1 MQGVHIIG
9 TGSYVPKRVLTN
21 FDLEQMVDTSDEW
34 ILSRTGIRE
43 RCLADKDEAASDMAY
58 QASLVA
64 LDDAKVPPGEVD
76 LLVVATVTPDTPFP
90 STACHLQRHLGASRA
105 AAFDIGAAC
114 TGFVYG
120 LSVAEQYLR
129 TGRYRT
135 ILVVGVEVLSRIV
148 DWTDRNTCV
157 LFGDGAGAAV
167 LQASE
172 DASRGLL
179 ATLLHADG
187 SLADHL
193 IMYGG
198 GSRHPISEE
207 VLHRRLH
214 FLRMRGNETFKIAV
228 RTMIK
233 ASLEALDQHGY
244 RVEDVD
250 LFIPH
255 QANGRIVEAVSRRL
269 GIPDEKVFVNI
280 ERYGNT
286 SAASIPMAL
295 DEALRSGRVKD
306 GDLVLLV
313 GVGAGLTWG
322 SALFRW

>member
-1 MQGVHIIG
+1 MHGVHIIG

>member
-58 QASLVA
+58 QASLMA

>member
-1 MQGVHIIG
+1 MHGVHIIG

-21 FDLEQMVDTSDEW
+21 FDLEQMVDTSNEW

-43 RCLADKDEAASDMAY
+43 RCLADQDEAASDMAY

-90 STACHLQRHLGASRA
+90 STACHLQSHLGASGA

-129 TGRYRT
+129 TGRHRT

-172 DASRGLL
+172 DTSRGLL
-179 ATLLHADG
+179 ATFLHADG
-187 SLADHL
+187 SMADHL

-214 FLRMRGNETFKIAV
+214 FLRMRGNETFKVAV

-244 RVEDVD
+244 RIEDVD

-295 DEALRSGRVKD
+295 DEALRSGRIKE

>member
-34 ILSRTGIRE
+34 ILSRTGIQE
-43 RCLADKDEAASDMAY
+43 RRLADKDEAASDMAY
-58 QASLVA
+58 QASLMA

>member
-1 MQGVHIIG
+1 MHGVHIIG

-172 DASRGLL
+172 DTSRGLL
-179 ATLLHADG
+179 ATFLHADG
-187 SLADHL
+187 SLTDHL

-233 ASLEALDQHGY
+233 ASFEALDQHGY

>member
-135 ILVVGVEVLSRIV
+135 ILVVGVEVLSRII

-172 DASRGLL
+172 DTSRGLL
-179 ATLLHADG
+179 ATFLHADG
-187 SLADHL
+187 GMADHL

-214 FLRMRGNETFKIAV
+214 FLRMRGNETFKVAV

-295 DEALRSGRVKD
+295 DEALRSGRVKE

>member
-34 ILSRTGIRE
+34 ILSRTGIQE
-43 RCLADKDEAASDMAY
+43 RRLADKDEAASDMAY
-58 QASLVA
+58 QASLMA
-64 LDDAKVPPGEVD
+64 LDDAKVPPGELD